1 MSERIEVLTILFS
14 LPEREYRI
22 DNKATKKVKLAP
34 SIARVRALGA
44 SSNSSNVRIGL
55 YLTPLSGD
63 TACPRFWHIHS
74 FPIQALHTYR
84 ALLLLQECLLVEED
98 TLCACYYAMQPELD
112 ETSRHYLESLKR
124 SGFSN
129 VEERRTKILNKK
141 INLSNFENT
150 FLQTLDR
157 AGEPIDLEE
166 LDNEVKLGNL
176 VTSGGDIT
184 RCQTMLFRKNLAAV

>member
-1 MSERIEVLTILFS
+1 MSERIKVLQTLFS
-14 LPEREYRI
+14 LPESEYKVGS
-22 DNKATKKVKLAP
+22 KAAITKTKLAP
-34 SIARVRALGA
+34 SIARAHMLNNA
-44 SSNSSNVRIGL
+44 SNSDNIGL
-55 YLTPLSGD
+55 YLVSLSGD
-63 TACPRFWHIHS
+63 IICTRFWPIRS
-74 FPIQALHTYR
+74 YPIQALHAYR
-84 ALLLLQECLLVEED
+84 ALLLLRECPVVEDD
-98 TLCACYYAMQPELD
+98 TLCACYYVMQPKID
-112 ETSRHYLESLKR
+112 STSRHYLESLR
-124 SGFSN
+124 ESGFSD

-176 VTSGGDIT
+176 VASGGDIT